1 MLQWGENVEVVE
13 YEKSLLGKEGIVEK
27 YDSFVWNLNIFNGI
41 LPTAIVVYAR
51 ELQNRHPFPISYV
64 IFFLSQ

>member
-27 YDSFVWNLNIFNGI
+27 YDSFV
-41 LPTAIVVYAR
+41 
-51 ELQNRHPFPISYV
+51 
-64 IFFLSQ
+64 